1 MSRSCT
7 KVCMGGA
14 VLEIR
19 RERGYCSEKGCVC
32 VGLYVIVSYF
42 FEVHWFWLFLLLSG
56 AFCTFGQGIQFEIS
70 ERFFLCFT

>member
-1 MSRSCT
+1 VSRSCT

-32 VGLYVIVSYF
+32 VWFVRDCFVF
-42 FEVHWFWLFLLLSG
+42 F
-56 AFCTFGQGIQFEIS
+56 
-70 ERFFLCFT
+70 